1 MNLSQQIAKH
11 LREVHVGKNW
21 TWVNLK
27 DTLAGI
33 TWQQATTQ
41 IKDFNTIA
49 ALVYHINYYVAA
61 QLNLLKTGALDAHDD
76 FAFSAP
82 AINSA
87 LDWETLT
94 QKSFAQAEELA
105 QMIENLPESR
115 LWEICVQE
123 KYGNYYR
130 NFQGMIEHCHYH
142 LGQIVMLKKWLSL
155 NATA

>member
-27 DTLAGI
+27 DTLEGVD
-33 TWQQATTQ
+33 WQQATT
-41 IKDFNTIA
+41 KVGNFNTIA
-49 ALVYHINYYVAA
+49 VLVYHMNYYVAA
-61 QLNLLKTGALDAHDD
+61 QLNLLKTGVLDAHDD
-76 FAFSAP
+76 FAFKAPPVESA
-82 AINSA
+82 A
-87 LDWETLT
+87 DWQKMI
-94 QKSFAQAEELA
+94 QKSLDEAEALA

-123 KYGNYYR
+123 KYGTYYR

-142 LGQIVMLKKWLSL
+142 LGQISLLKKWVSE
-155 NATA
+155 